1 MAARKGRASAA
12 TVKVLVV
19 TVVNALGVIIDK
31 SGKVIRGLR
40 DSETGQRM
48 HPRDVIKVTPQ
59 SEAPS
64 AEPAGGNTTVTALVI
79 NRKIDRLSLTQL
91 ARKSTLRW
99 HARFI
104 ASIPSATVTFCSRF
118 RPKRSGRMH
127 STILRLARLAC
138 DVA

>member
-19 TVVNALGVIIDK
+19 TVVNALGVIIDR

-59 SEAPS
+59 SEAPPQS
-64 AEPAGGNTTVTALVI
+64 PLEEIRRSPHWSSI
-79 NRKIDRLSLTQL
+79 EKLTD
-91 ARKSTLRW
+91 
-99 HARFI
+99 
-104 ASIPSATVTFCSRF
+104 SR
-118 RPKRSGRMH
+118 
-127 STILRLARLAC
+127 
-138 DVA
+138 